1 MAPAW
6 SFIADGFDITA
17 NDCKK
22 MFKQMENKS
31 FNSWSLKMIFYF
43 ISWYQS
49 SYMAENTGWFPH
61 KYKKDLR
68 QQRCS
73 SKEGCW
79 KQHGQKMWVTRKL
92 EGK

>member
-1 MAPAW
+1 MALAS

-43 ISWYQS
+43 ISILLYNMK
-49 SYMAENTGWFPH
+49 YRMIPH
-61 KYKKDLR
+61 KYKEDLR
-68 QQRCS
+68 QERS
-73 SKEGCW
+73 SFKGGCW
-79 KQHGQKMWVTRKL
+79 THHG
-92 EGK
+92 